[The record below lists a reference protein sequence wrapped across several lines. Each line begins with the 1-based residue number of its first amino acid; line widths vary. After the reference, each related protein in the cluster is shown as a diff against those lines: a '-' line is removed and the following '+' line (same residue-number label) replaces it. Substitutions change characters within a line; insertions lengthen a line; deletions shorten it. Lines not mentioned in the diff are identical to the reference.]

1 MAFSPALPSRM
12 QISSGNYKSVIKIEN
27 GIFDISNY
35 TIDPSGLAHPSD
47 NGDNEANLSFGT
59 ITINGQTL
67 DIAANLSPYEAILA
81 VPGGNYSG
89 AGLAKLD
96 LTGANQNISNANF
109 SVASGGTLI
118 VDGATTLS
126 STLDVSGAA
135 ILSST
140 LGVTG
145 AASLS
150 STLNVV
156 EAATLSSTLGVSGAA
171 ILSSTLNVDGA
182 ATLSST
188 LGVFGAANLSST
200 LNVDGAAI
208 LSSTLGVTGA
218 ASLSSTLNVDGAAT
232 LTSTLDVSGAA
243 TLQNTLNVTGAA
255 DFNFTLDVGA
265 AATFDSTL
273 SVSGAATFD
282 AAVGVNNG
290 SNITLDSGDVLLGA
304 ISVKDK
310 LNLLNNV
317 ASYLANYFNS
327 TTTTLF
333 GYAV

>member
-35 TIDPSGLAHPSD
+35 TIDPSGLAPPSD

-109 SVASGGTLI
+109 SVASGGTLT

-126 STLDVSGAA
+126 STLDVS
-135 ILSST
+135 
-140 LGVTG
+140 
-145 AASLS
+145 
-150 STLNVV
+150 
-156 EAATLSSTLGVSGAA
+156 
-171 ILSSTLNVDGA
+171 
-182 ATLSST
+182 
-188 LGVFGAANLSST
+188 
-200 LNVDGAAI
+200 GAAI

-243 TLQNTLNVTGAA
+243 TLQNTLNVNGAA

-290 SNITLDSGDVLLGA
+290 SNITLDTGDVLLGA

-310 LNLLNNV
+310 LNLINNV

-327 TTTTLF
+327 TSMALF